1 MATDNNNL
9 LNAINTTDRDVLS
22 TQLLQTQSLNNKTDI
37 LRDAINNTSRFTDD
51 ALNTINRDI
60 LKSSDAL
67 NDRMHD
73 ALGNNTRYIED
84 SIKTVNRDVLN
95 GHSAITNEIK
105 DKVDGATMHT
115 HEKLSGIDKDIFT
128 TSANQTEAL
137 KGDINEVNRDVLN
150 TTAQLQH
157 QINGQFYN
165 NADRVDRGFSE
176 IKSGLAHGFYAT
188 GQNIKDTQ
196 REIALATGNIEKH
209 NSYLSHELFKEL
221 HHQHRH
227 DDRRYGDLRH
237 DFASAILRNEN
248 ELLRSRN
255 VIEVQAASNY
265 ANMQMEALKN
275 KDALALQAAN
285 NYANIQTEALK
296 NTQTMMSKMADCC
309 CEIKET
315 VLTTASATQ
324 GLIQNSEAA
333 ALRSQLQTEQ
343 TKNLILQSLQSS
355 QHH

>member
-1 MATDNNNL
+1 MASSENL

-37 LRDAINNTSRFTDD
+37 LRDAINNTARFTDNSI
-51 ALNTINRDI
+51 NTLNRDV
-60 LKSSDAL
+60 LKNTDAL

-73 ALGNNTRYIED
+73 IASNNTRYLEE
-84 SIKTVNRDVLN
+84 SIKSVNRDVLG
-95 GHSAITNEIK
+95 GHASITNEIK

-115 HEKLSGIDKDIFT
+115 QGILANIDKDIFT

-137 KGDINEVNRDVLN
+137 KGDITEVNRDILN
-150 TTAQLQH
+150 SSAQLQH

-165 NADRVDRGFSE
+165 NADRVDRGFSDL
-176 IKSGLAHGFYAT
+176 KSGMSHGFYAT

-196 REIALATGNIEKH
+196 RDIALATGNIEKH
-209 NSYLSHELFKEL
+209 NSYLTHELFKEM
-221 HHQHRH
+221 HHNNHH
-227 DDRRYGDLRH
+227 HERRYGDLRH
-237 DFASAILRNEN
+237 DLAAYLLRNEN

-255 VIEVQAASNY
+255 VIEVQAANNY
-265 ANMQMEALKN
+265 ANIQMEALKN

-296 NTQTMMSKMADCC
+296 NSQTIMSKMADCC

-315 VLTTASATQ
+315 VLTSASATQ

-333 ALRSQLQTEQ
+333 ALRAQLQTEQ
-343 TKNLILQSLQSS
+343 TKNLILQSLQTS